1 MKPHRNMK
9 SVIKHIIWVIVIFI
23 SMQVQNVQ
31 AQRFPKPEFES
42 GYVQAETQ
50 IPAARGDFMEYFDVA
65 ILILALSIMTWL
77 VLRKR
82 SRKGVF
88 WVSIFSILYFGFYR
102 EGCICS
108 VGSLQNIALALF
120 NPAYSIPITA
130 IAFFVI
136 PLVFTLFFG
145 RIFCAGVCPLGAI
158 QDIFVWKPLKLNIWI
173 QKLLGLIPFIYLGLA
188 ILYAV
193 TETDFIICRYD
204 PFVGIYR
211 LNAEFSMFVLG
222 GTFLATSIFV
232 ARPYC
237 RFFCPYGVLLNWFS
251 RISSK
256 HMTIT
261 PTTCI
266 QCKLCENSCPFGAID
281 IPDEIQ
287 LKETKKTTFRR
298 FVTLSIIIPLL
309 VLIGIWTGLQFHK
322 NLAMVNTKVKLAT
335 EVRILEENPEILE
348 SPEYVETLEIEAYRT
363 LGQSKDNL
371 YKEANSIVEKF
382 RIGSMWLG
390 AFMGLVFG
398 FTLAN
403 LSVFKYRKDYEPN
416 KGTCF
421 SCARCMDYCPVDD
434 ADKLIQKP

>member
-1 MKPHRNMK
+1 
-9 SVIKHIIWVIVIFI
+9 
-23 SMQVQNVQ
+23 MQVFDAQ

-42 GYVQAETQ
+42 GYVQSETQ
-50 IPAARGDFMEYFDVA
+50 IPSPRSDFMEYFDVF
-65 ILILALSIMTWL
+65 ILILTLSLVTWL
-77 VLRKR
+77 VLKKR
-82 SRKGVF
+82 SRNGVF

-145 RIFCAGVCPLGAI
+145 RTFCAGVCPLGAI
-158 QDIFVWKPLKLNIWI
+158 QDIFVWKPMKLNIWI

-188 ILYAV
+188 VLYAA
-193 TETDFIICRYD
+193 TETDFVICRYD

-222 GTFLATSIFV
+222 GTFLATSIFI

-261 PTTCI
+261 PTKCI

-281 IPDEIQ
+281 IPDEIK
-287 LKETKKTTFRR
+287 LKESKKSTFRR
-298 FVTLSIIIPLL
+298 FVTLSIIIPIL
-309 VLIGIWTGLQFHK
+309 VFIGIWTGLQFHN
-322 NLAMVNTKVKLAT
+322 NLAMVNTKVQLAS
-335 EVRILEENPEILE
+335 EVRMLENNPQILE
-348 SPEYVETLEIEAYRT
+348 SPQYVESLDIEGFRT
-363 LGQSKDNL
+363 SGISKDEL
-371 YKEANSIVEKF
+371 YMDANSIIDKF
-382 RIGSMWLG
+382 RTGSMWLG
-390 AFMGLVFG
+390 AFIGLIFG

-434 ADKLIQKP
+434 SDKLIEKI